1 MSSTTKL
8 TKKQKKALAFRS
20 RKGKPSKSSDDLL
33 DTEDNA
39 IPISEDQDLVDTDQV
54 VSQEVSSISKPPS
67 EGKKRKR
74 DQEQKQEKPVEN
86 GPTVGSE
93 KSAKSKKRK
102 SVTDEYDAP
111 AQTEEGEGESGPAK
125 KKRKGVPKEDIKQ
138 RFILFVGNLKYTTTR
153 EEVEAH
159 FSACD
164 PPPSVRLMAPKPSAS
179 GKTTAKSK
187 GFAFVEFGDKIGLQ
201 KALRLHH
208 SELDGR
214 RINVELTAGG
224 GGKSES
230 RLSKLKE
237 RNKELHEQR
246 KKRLAK
252 TKSGK
257 ESDETEPA
265 GDKPSR
271 YSATSGIGHTP
282 TTKRTWTV
290 GDVVEDKK
298 TKKRGSKKRVPR
310 PQGTGVNAIPVG

>member
-138 RFILFVGNLKYTTTR
+138 RFILFVGMFSPFSFTR
-153 EEVEAH
+153 
-159 FSACD
+159 
-164 PPPSVRLMAPKPSAS
+164 
-179 GKTTAKSK
+179 
-187 GFAFVEFGDKIGLQ
+187 
-201 KALRLHH
+201 
-208 SELDGR
+208 
-214 RINVELTAGG
+214 
-224 GGKSES
+224 
-230 RLSKLKE
+230 
-237 RNKELHEQR
+237 
-246 KKRLAK
+246 
-252 TKSGK
+252 
-257 ESDETEPA
+257 
-265 GDKPSR
+265 
-271 YSATSGIGHTP
+271 
-282 TTKRTWTV
+282 
-290 GDVVEDKK
+290 
-298 TKKRGSKKRVPR
+298 
-310 PQGTGVNAIPVG
+310 